1 MLFEIGVYRLNVDV
15 ERTKAYYAAQ
25 GGNIGCD
32 CAGCRNYEKAC
43 HQLSAPIQS
52 FLRQFGITPEHP
64 INLSTGYLSDGARVV
79 YDGMFYIC
87 GTILAGNNPW
97 IQTGPKSRKI
107 DPDYTIDLDPDSSA
121 YLEEP
126 FGLLD
131 LSFPHPVI
139 QLEII
144 FTLPWLLEE
153 PNPYLW
159 ENHPQ

>member
-1 MLFEIGVYRLNVDV
+1 VDV

-25 GGNIGCD
+25 GGGIGCD
-32 CAGCRNYEKAC
+32 CAACRNYEKAC

-52 FLRQFGITPEHP
+52 FLRQFGIAPEHP
-64 INLSTGYLSDGARVV
+64 INLSPGYLSDGAKGA

-87 GTILAGNNPW
+87 GTILAGNDPW
-97 IQTGPKSRKI
+97 IQTGPKHRKI
-107 DPDYTIDLDPDSSA
+107 NPDYLIDLDPDSYA

-131 LSFPHPVI
+131 FSFPHPVI
-139 QLEII
+139 QLNII

-153 PNPYLW
+153 PNPCLW
-159 ENHPQ
+159 ENPPQ

>member
-1 MLFEIGVYRLNVDV
+1 MLFEIGVYRLDVDV

-25 GGNIGCD
+25 GGGIGCD

-43 HQLSAPIQS
+43 RQLSAPIQS
-52 FLRQFGITPEHP
+52 FLRQFGIAPEHP
-64 INLSTGYLSDGARVV
+64 INLCDLSAGDPPNSASVV

-97 IQTGPKSRKI
+97 IQTGPKSQKI
-107 DPDYTIDLDPDSSA
+107 NPDYMIDLDPDSYA
-121 YLEEP
+121 YFEEP
-126 FGLLD
+126 FGLMD

-153 PNPYLW
+153 PNPY
-159 ENHPQ
+159 HY